1 MPPKKAA
8 PPAAEPAFEQ
18 DLERLEQLV
27 ADMETGHLPL
37 EDLMK
42 RFEEGM
48 ALVRR
53 CGQRLAEVERKVEL
67 LLQQA
72 PGGEGRTEP
81 FDPESRAAD
90 R

>member
-1 MPPKKAA
+1 MNEA
-8 PPAAEPAFEQ
+8 PAPEPAFEQ

-27 ADMETGHLPL
+27 ADMEAGNLPL
-37 EDLMK
+37 EELMK

-53 CGQRLAEVERKVEL
+53 CGQRLAEVEHKVEL

-72 PGGEGRTEP
+72 NGSDGRTEP
-81 FDPESRAAD
+81 FDPESRATD